1 MWTAESRLRGPR
13 LKVPRRSR
21 QTRVGWPNP
30 VVAHTLRGPSLNQNP
45 NPHTRAPIDP
55 MTARTHAG
63 AGLFATIRRRIEPLT
78 PFFGLAI
85 FAVALWVLRRELT
98 AVSWEEVRGA
108 LEAIPALR
116 ILGAL
121 GLTALSFAI
130 LTGHDRLALRYAGV
144 ALSRGRSAFGSFVGY
159 AFSQSLGFPVF
170 TGGAIRY
177 RIYGSWGVAASDV
190 WRIVGFCALGFW
202 VGFLML
208 TGLLLVIA
216 PPAAGIES
224 LLPGGAEGLA
234 PAARI
239 LGLLLLVPLVAYLVL
254 GRLRSEPIELGGVRV
269 DLPRPGLAL
278 RQMGLGLIDWT
289 VAGTVLFV
297 LLPEGHGLALTHFLL
312 LYAIAQTAGVVS
324 HVPGGLGVFELVLV
338 LFLPAEL
345 GEGAILASLLAWR
358 AVYFLTPLLA
368 ATGALAFFEYRS
380 RRAVVD
386 RAVGA
391 FGRGMSAVSPVLL
404 AGGTFLG
411 GVVLLVS
418 GSLPAAPAYLTWIDG
433 FLPEAILE
441 ISHFVG
447 SLVGAALLVLSWGL
461 LQRLDAAYQMTLGLL
476 LLGAVLSLLRGF
488 EIIPA
493 LTLLVLFATLLP
505 ARRQFFRQSSL
516 TREPFSPGW
525 IAMIGMV
532 LLGAAWMGSLA
543 YGTDAFS
550 GDLWWSFSLGGD
562 ASRFMRGTTGA
573 AGLLMIA
580 GALRLLRPA
589 VPPELLRPPRPLPP
603 EIPKILEGTGRA
615 SAMLVHTGD
624 KALLLSKSGESFLMY
639 AVEGRSWVALGDP
652 IGPVEEWEEL
662 IWRFRKLAFVHRG
675 WPVFYQVRPESLTL
689 YLDAGLSLLKL
700 GEEGRVPLTGLS
712 LEGGRWKDLRQS
724 MNRAEREGIE
734 FQILGPS
741 EVRDVLPRLREVSD
755 HWLDSRNAREKGF
768 SLGAFGA
775 DYLTRTPVGVAR
787 KGDEILGFVNVLA
800 PGVRREISADLM
812 RYRPDAMKGVMEYLF
827 AHLFLYGR
835 DQGYEYFSM
844 GMAPLS
850 GLDSRPLAPLWNRF
864 GTAIFRHGEHFYNF
878 QGLRAYKEKFNPEWQ
893 PRYLACPGG
902 LALPRILTNVGTLIG
917 GGVRGITG
925 R

>member
-1 MWTAESRLRGPR
+1 MIERSHAGDGALSRLR
-13 LKVPRRSR
+13 RR
-21 QTRVGWPNP
+21 V
-30 VVAHTLRGPSLNQNP
+30 
-45 NPHTRAPIDP
+45 
-55 MTARTHAG
+55 
-63 AGLFATIRRRIEPLT
+63 EPLT

-85 FAVALWVLRRELT
+85 FGVALWVLRRELT

-144 ALSRGRSAFGSFVGY
+144 ALSRGRSIFGSLVGY

-177 RIYGSWGVAASDV
+177 RIYGSWGIAASDI
-190 WRIVGFCALGFW
+190 WRVVGFCALGFW
-202 VGFLML
+202 VGFLTL
-208 TGLLLVIA
+208 AGLLLLLV
-216 PPAAGIES
+216 PPAGG
-224 LLPGGAEGLA
+224 LPTFL
-234 PAARI
+234 PAADAQAARL
-239 LGLLLLVPLVAYLVL
+239 LGLLLLLPLVAYLMA
-254 GRLRSEPIELGGVRV
+254 GRLRSAPIEVAGVRLH
-269 DLPRPGLAL
+269 LPEPPLAL
-278 RQMGLGLIDWT
+278 RQMGLGLMDWT
-289 VAGTVLFV
+289 VAGMVLFV
-297 LLPEGHGLALTHFLL
+297 LLPEGHGLAPTHFLL
-312 LYAIAQTAGVVS
+312 LYATAQVAGVVS

-338 LFLPAEL
+338 LVLPAEL
-345 GEGAILASLLAWR
+345 GDGALLASLLVWR
-358 AVYFLTPLLA
+358 AIYFLTPLLA
-368 ATGALAFFEYRS
+368 ATGAMAFFEYRS

-386 RAVGA
+386 RAMGA
-391 FGRGMSAVSPVLL
+391 LGRGMSAVSPVLL

-418 GSLPAAPAYLTWIDG
+418 GSLPATPAYLAWVDG

-441 ISHFVG
+441 LSHFVG

-461 LQRLDAAYQMTLGLL
+461 LQRLDAAYQLTLGLL
-476 LLGAVLSLLRGF
+476 LLGALLSLLRGF
-488 EIIPA
+488 EVIPA
-493 LTLLVLFATLLP
+493 LTLLALFLALLP
-505 ARRQFFRQSSL
+505 ARRQFFRQASL

-525 IAMIGMV
+525 IAMILMV
-532 LLGAAWMGSLA
+532 LMGATWMGSLA
-543 YGTDAFS
+543 YGGDAFS

-562 ASRFMRGTTGA
+562 ASRFLRGTTGA
-573 AGLLMIA
+573 AGLLMVV

-603 EIPKILEGTGRA
+603 EIPAILEQTGRA

-652 IGPVEEWEEL
+652 VGPVDEWEEL
-662 IWRFRKLAFVHRG
+662 IWRFRKLAFLHRG

-700 GEEGRVPLTGLS
+700 GEEGRVPLAGLS

-734 FQILGPS
+734 FQVFGPA
-741 EVRDVLPRLREVSD
+741 EVREALPRLRAVSD
-755 HWLDSRNAREKGF
+755 QWLDSRNAREKGF
-768 SLGAFGA
+768 SLGAFGV

-787 KGDEILGFVNVLA
+787 KGEEILGFVNILA
-800 PGVRREISADLM
+800 PGVHREISADLM

-850 GLDSRPLAPLWNRF
+850 GLDARPLAPLWNRF

-878 QGLRAYKEKFNPEWQ
+878 QGLRAYKEKFHPEWQ

-925 R
+925 V